1 MSDVNTKARTMPQPS
16 GANTHL
22 FLLHWLM
29 AHPAQ
34 LSHQLWPESL
44 AWFQHNG
51 KVHTDLKCTV
61 VRCCTVNFLISGFL
75 FGLRLL
81 WLLHPSETKLLFIH
95 HHVIIMSSSFHPWN
109 LTGGAL
115 QQTQARIFPFFL
127 QICRQASFPLPYSH
141 PPLPNPLLCCHP
153 GGWKVN
159 ECFHQHLHQ
168 PKFGRSWGCLAP
180 QAAERAVGRYDFGA
194 ISACHILQRICPKR
208 IMYSNF
214 FCWDLSFWN
223 HLKKLSNYTFSRVT
237 YIRSKNPGKSQ
248 PKSSLFHKKAWRST
262 LLNRPSGCSDGY
274 GCKTVNIKGG
284 QTRPALTPCKQRA
297 RDRDKTRIR

>member
-75 FGLRLL
+75 PGLWLL

-95 HHVIIMSSSFHPWN
+95 HHVIIISSLESYRGELCNKRRPEFFHVFF
-109 LTGGAL
+109 GGG
-115 QQTQARIFPFFL
+115 QS
-127 QICRQASFPLPYSH
+127 CQASFPLPYSH

-153 GGWKVN
+153 GGWRVN
-159 ECFHQHLHQ
+159 ECFHQHLHR
-168 PKFGRSWGCLAP
+168 PRFGRSWGCLAP
-180 QAAERAVGRYDFGA
+180 QAAE
-194 ISACHILQRICPKR
+194 KR
-208 IMYSNF
+208 GEVRFLCI
-214 FCWDLSFWN
+214 
-223 HLKKLSNYTFSRVT
+223 
-237 YIRSKNPGKSQ
+237 
-248 PKSSLFHKKAWRST
+248 
-262 LLNRPSGCSDGY
+262 SGCHFC
-274 GCKTVNIKGG
+274 CKDLPQKNYV
-284 QTRPALTPCKQRA
+284 Q
-297 RDRDKTRIR
+297 